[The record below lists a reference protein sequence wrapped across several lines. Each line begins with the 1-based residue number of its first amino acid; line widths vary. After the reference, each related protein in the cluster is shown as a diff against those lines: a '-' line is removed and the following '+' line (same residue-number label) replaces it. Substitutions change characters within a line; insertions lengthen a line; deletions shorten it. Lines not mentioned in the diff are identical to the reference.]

1 MGYIPP
7 PRALSKEDWLAN
19 GKRDFAF
26 DKWYRYQSNPF
37 GLFLWIKDKILKREC
52 PNAFEKRKIGE

>member
-1 MGYIPP
+1 MVYIPPP

-26 DKWYRYQSNPF
+26 DEWYRYKSHLF
-37 GLFLWIKDKILKREC
+37 GWLLQLVDKIFNREC
-52 PNAFEKRKIGE
+52 PNAFKK